1 MSSLWTIRYQDI
13 GHIIMCVRQCNIPTF
28 SCKQANPK
36 TCVLCLLELLIQSLQ
51 YYQFSDEERWN
62 MAELAKLVEN
72 SFRDVTIAFSNE
84 ISMVCEKLDVDCKHL
99 IELCNLHPRVD
110 ILRPSIGAQ
119 RALSCGLILIF
130 CTIPLPAIHH

>member
-1 MSSLWTIRYQDI
+1 MAHEFYRKIT
-13 GHIIMCVRQCNIPTF
+13 
-28 SCKQANPK
+28 QAPLYK
-36 TCVLCLLELLIQSLQ
+36 TDAVT
-51 YYQFSDEERWN
+51 
-62 MAELAKLVEN
+62 AELAKLVEN